1 MDDETLHT
9 IQQSYDRVADE
20 YARYLFSELD
30 KKPLDR
36 ELLTRFASR
45 VKDKGDI

>member
-1 MDDETLHT
+1 MST
-9 IQQSYDRVADE
+9 
-20 YARYLFSELD
+20 RYLFSELD

-45 VKDKGDI
+45 VKDKGDIYDMGDRKSVV